1 MSTPDFLLIAWWVL
15 GAVTSLTIYALVRWI
30 RYPTAT
36 TWSYSADP
44 DRLQA
49 VHAAMPLPLRLT
61 FLVVIVSA
69 LVITLAGFLAS
80 LWMHLWTAL
89 LLLNFQIFMVLF
101 GAGLVA
107 FGLSSELFFFGP
119 WPPLVLRV
127 LDTRLGA
134 YLARIPFILFGLLA
148 IGFGSCWLIGDL
160 AFPRQIVEGRIDGVA
175 SYSSLRYGDEYF
187 IVVDG
192 KRYSTLRDVF
202 LAVRAGESVQAE
214 VGAGSKM
221 ILRAEPIRAQ

>member
-1 MSTPDFLLIAWWVL
+1 MSTPDFLLIAWWL
-15 GAVTSLTIYALVRWI
+15 LAAVTSLTIYALVRWM
-30 RYPTAT
+30 RYPAT
-36 TWSYSADP
+36 ITWSYSADP

-49 VHAAMPLPLRLT
+49 VHVAMPFPLRLT
-61 FLVVIVSA
+61 VVVVIVSS
-69 LVITLAGFLAS
+69 LVVTLAGFLAS
-80 LWMHLWTAL
+80 LWMHNWTPL

-127 LDTRLGA
+127 LDSRLGA
-134 YLARIPFILFGLLA
+134 YLARIPFILFGFLA
-148 IGFGSCWLIGDL
+148 IGVGSYWLIGDL
-160 AFPRQIVEGRIDGVA
+160 AFPRQIVEGRINGTA
-175 SYSSLRYGDEYF
+175 NYSSLRGGDEYF

-214 VGAGSKM
+214 VGAGSKT
-221 ILRAEPIRAQ
+221 ILRAEPIH